1 MDLLFDFSIAQKIF
15 FNLSIFVTWKEIKLK
30 DVIED
35 SESPEF
41 AGLVITALANDPK
54 LMSYT
59 SKVVIAADYAQA
71 KGIKDI
77 DNRVIASHRQINSA
91 MKLVLPKQL
100 HFAAKLVPNFVKL
113 PQFAFDI
120 MSSKF

>member
-1 MDLLFDFSIAQKIF
+1 M
-15 FNLSIFVTWKEIKLK
+15 
-30 DVIED
+30 IED

-41 AGLVITALANDPK
+41 AGLVISALANDPK
-54 LMSYT
+54 VMSYS

-71 KGIKDI
+71 HGIKDI

-100 HFAAKLVPNFVKL
+100 HFAANLVPNFVKL